1 MARIDLD
8 NGGSEDELADA
19 LRQLEKQQEKGAEVP
34 RPEGRDGGPSGVA
47 TPPRSK
53 AEIEAARRRARRER
67 EEEHRRARG
76 EIEGAVEAIRDR
88 QIAEERAAVK
98 KQGPRRWPWVV
109 LGIVAVAVIVVAVLA
124 LRPEPLP
131 PPAMS
136 AEEAVQG
143 FWDAIATG
151 HYQGATVYYPALVDK
166 YGSRKQAAVY
176 LVEKFGEDPPTKV
189 TVGEAEPLPESD
201 DVRVSYEV
209 WRRSGRPYTG
219 EFVVRNS
226 GSEKADYV
234 IVTGM

>member
-1 MARIDLD
+1 MGRIDLD
-8 NGGSEDELADA
+8 TGGSQDELTDA
-19 LRQLEKQQEKGAEVP
+19 LRQLEKQQKKAAEAPAGSGAE
-34 RPEGRDGGPSGVA
+34 
-47 TPPRSK
+47 T
-53 AEIEAARRRARRER
+53 EAARRRARRER

-76 EIEGAVEAIRDR
+76 EIEGAVEAIRER
-88 QIAEERAAVK
+88 QLAEERGAAK
-98 KQGPRRWPWVV
+98 KRAARRWPWVV
-109 LGIVAVAVIVVAVLA
+109 LGVVVVAVIVMAALA

-136 AEEAVQG
+136 AKEAVRG
-143 FWDAIATG
+143 FWDAIAAG

-176 LVEKFGEDPPTKV
+176 LIEKFGDDPPTKV
-189 TVGEAEPLPESD
+189 TVGEEEPLPESD
-201 DVRVSYEV
+201 DMRVRYEV

-234 IVTGM
+234 IVTGI

>member
-19 LRQLEKQQEKGAEVP
+19 LRQLEKQQQKAGEVP
-34 RPEGRDGGPSGVA
+34 KPEGRDGGPSGLA
-47 TPPRSK
+47 TPARSGE
-53 AEIEAARRRARRER
+53 EIEAARRRARRER

-76 EIEGAVEAIRDR
+76 EIEGAVEAIRER

-98 KQGPRRWPWVV
+98 KRAPRRWLWVV
-109 LGIVAVAVIVVAVLA
+109 LGVVGVAVIVVAILA
-124 LRPEPLP
+124 IRPEPLP
-131 PPAMS
+131 PPAFS
-136 AEEAVQG
+136 AKDAVRG